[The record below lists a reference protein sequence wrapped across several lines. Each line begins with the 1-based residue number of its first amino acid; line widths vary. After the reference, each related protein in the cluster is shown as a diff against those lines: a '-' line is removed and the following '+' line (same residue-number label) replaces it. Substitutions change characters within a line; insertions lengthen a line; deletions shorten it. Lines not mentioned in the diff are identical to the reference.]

1 MRSNVNPI
9 TKVAKFNDGIPPG
22 TFGVLN
28 PAIMIATTPRNTS
41 AIILMWNRLFPIDTT
56 KLC

>member
-9 TKVAKFNDGIPPG
+9 TKVVIFSDGIPTG

-28 PAIMIATTPRNTS
+28 PAIMIATTPSNTRT
-41 AIILMWNRLFPIDTT
+41 IILERNRLFPIDNT
-56 KLC
+56 KLY